1 MSATL
6 SIIWENSIDSFEK
19 LDMTWG
25 GEGIIKEITE
35 INDKNTIY
43 KLFLKTTGKSYM
55 KEKLKKLTKKYIG
68 KTNYNYLKNI
78 LKNND

>member
-1 MSATL
+1 
-6 SIIWENSIDSFEK
+6 
-19 LDMTWG
+19 MTWG
-25 GEGIIKEITE
+25 GEGILKEITE
-35 INDKNTIY
+35 INDKKRFY

-55 KEKLKKLTKKYIG
+55 KEKLKKLTKNIG